1 MNISTVKKI
10 GYWLSTGF
18 FSLGMAFSAFMY
30 LTQSP
35 QLVQGFQHL
44 GYPLYMLLILGVAKG
59 LGAVALMFPR
69 FPRLKE
75 WAYAGFT
82 FNLLGAFASHLLAGD
97 PLGQSIAPLVFLGVL
112 TVSYVL
118 YHNLQNSPEHA
129 TSPVLKPLGA
139 N

>member
-1 MNISTVKKI
+1 MNITTVKKI

-18 FSLGMAFSAFMY
+18 FSFAMAASSLMY
-30 LTQSP
+30 LTQNP
-35 QLVQGFQHL
+35 KLVEGFQHL
-44 GYPLYMLLILGVAKG
+44 GYPLYLLLILGVAKG
-59 LGAVALMFPR
+59 LGAVALLFPR

-97 PLGQSIAPLVFLGVL
+97 ALGESIAPLVLLGVL
-112 TVSYVL
+112 IVSYTL
-118 YHNLQNSPEHA
+118 YHSLNNSTEA
-129 TSPVLKPLGA
+129 AASPVLKPVGA

>member
-1 MNISTVKKI
+1 MNITLVKKI
-10 GYWLSTGF
+10 AYWLSTGF

-30 LTQSP
+30 LSQNP

-97 PLGQSIAPLVFLGVL
+97 PLGQSIAPLVFLVVL
-112 TVSYVL
+112 AVSYFL
-118 YHNLQNSPEHA
+118 YHNLQNSTEQA
-129 TSPVLKPLGA
+129 ASPVFKPVAA